1 MVNETNCGQNLI
13 NEFTTPGFYL
23 LVVMFSWEISAFQAQ
38 DVKNITKYKEILTV
52 FCYFLFKIHNF
63 D

>member
-23 LVVMFSWEISAFQAQ
+23 LLVMVSWETSAFQAQ
-38 DVKNITKYKEILTV
+38 EVKNITKYKEMLTI
-52 FCYFLFKIHNF
+52 FSYFFFKN
-63 D
+63 